1 MFVWEANQYIRNI
14 SEGSCDIK
22 DWSNDAKIHHH
33 YTYIYIYIIHLNC
46 NISQH
51 CCFSCI
57 FDHIRPPCVVCV
69 TVRSDPV
76 AVCALFCQCIYG
88 HPGGPLFCKKIFAPI
103 LHHQQS
109 PEFYEEVRRLP
120 LNSTYLRLCVLMVKL
135 LCCLCVWTLAFNV
148 SSLR

>member
-1 MFVWEANQYIRNI
+1 MTLKTGVMMLKFSFASSLHTHTHTHTHTHRHIYI
-14 SEGSCDIK
+14 
-22 DWSNDAKIHHH
+22 
-33 YTYIYIYIIHLNC
+33 YIYIYIIHLNC

-57 FDHIRPPCVVCV
+57 FDHIRPPCVDCV
-69 TVRSDPV
+69 TVRRDPV

-103 LHHQQS
+103 LHHQQN

-120 LNSTYLRLCVLMVKL
+120 LNSTYLRLCSYVQTVVLSV
-135 LCCLCVWTLAFNV
+135 CLNTCF
-148 SSLR
+148 

>member
-1 MFVWEANQYIRNI
+1 MKQI
-14 SEGSCDIK
+14 SILETFLK
-22 DWSNDAKIHHH
+22 DHVTLKTGVMMLKFIIITH
-33 YTYIYIYIIHLNC
+33 IYIYIIHLNC

-51 CCFSCI
+51 CCFCSI

-120 LNSTYLRLCVLMVKL
+120 LNPTYLRLCVLMVKL
-135 LCCLCVWTLAFNV
+135 LCCLCV
-148 SSLR
+148 